1 MSIRFVIALA
11 LFNMTGV
18 RAARVLLTLYAI
30 KLGAEPLDV
39 GMLAAA
45 FSVVPVLFSWQSGR
59 LSDRFGARW
68 LLMIGIAGS
77 AGGMLLPYFAPS
89 LTTIYAAGML
99 SGLSMTFCN
108 VSLQNLVGQ
117 LSAPHERARNF
128 SNYTLSGAFSS
139 FVGPLLAGFSIDHS
153 GYGNACLYVVAL
165 ALVPITMLVLRGHE
179 LPRGSGAAG
188 PPGSLRSLL
197 AAPGVWRVLA
207 ASSIAQT
214 GADLF
219 QFYMPVYAH
228 GIGLTPSA
236 IGIVL
241 AAYSAAA
248 FVVRLWLP
256 RLIARS
262 GEAKVLALAFGLGG
276 FAFVLVPFCQGAT
289 ILALIA
295 FLFGLGM
302 GCTAPIT
309 IMMMY
314 TSSAQGRSGEA
325 MGLRL
330 AIDNLTRLVGP
341 VLFGMIAAAA
351 GLSAVFWLNAL
362 MLGSGSAFARGN
374 AAGPRDRTGSD

>member
-1 MSIRFVIALA
+1 MSISFVITLA
-11 LFNMTGV
+11 MFNMTGV

-59 LSDRFGARW
+59 LSDRFGSRW
-68 LLMIGIAGS
+68 LLMFGIAGS
-77 AGGMLLPYFAPS
+77 AGGMLLPYFIPS
-89 LTTIYAAGML
+89 LATIYIAGAL

-117 LSAPHERARNF
+117 LSAPHKRAQNF

-139 FVGPLLAGFSIDHS
+139 FVGPLVAGFSIDHS
-153 GYGNACLYVVAL
+153 GYAHACLYVIAI
-165 ALVPITMLVLRGHE
+165 ALVPISMLVLRGGA
-179 LPRGSGAAG
+179 LPGGSRTAAPSG
-188 PPGSLRSLL
+188 GLRHLL
-197 AAPGVWRVLA
+197 DAPGVWWALA
-207 ASSIAQT
+207 ASSVAQI

-219 QFYMPVYAH
+219 QFYMPVYGH
-228 GIGLTPSA
+228 DIGLSASA

-248 FVVRLWLP
+248 FVVRLVLP

-262 GEAKVLALAFGLGG
+262 SEDKMLAFAFGLGA
-276 FAFVLVPFCQGAT
+276 FAFVLVPFCTSAA

-295 FLFGLGM
+295 FMFGLGM

-309 IMMMY
+309 IMMMF

-330 AIDNLTRLVGP
+330 TADNLTRLIGP
-341 VLFGMIAAAA
+341 VLFGMIAAVA
-351 GLSAVFWLNAL
+351 GLAAVFWLNAL
-362 MLGSGSAFARGN
+362 LLGSGSVFARRG
-374 AAGPRDRTGSD
+374 AAGRRSP